1 MHGGRIELPELRE
14 GAPRPSA
21 PGGSSGPRA
30 PGQDAVSAI
39 RATMPVPAERAAR
52 YRSEGLW
59 DDRLLRDGIE
69 AAAATRPNA
78 VAVADGDRSLTWAE
92 ASRLVCAAVA
102 WLDDRSVTAGGG
114 AVLVTGNSVDG
125 WIAYQALLRAGATS
139 ILLDRRCGASDL
151 GHALEVLGPD
161 ATLILPADER
171 ARLLEGFPGSRVL
184 PLERCGHPQEEDASS
199 VEWSEPDRDAPAV
212 VLLTSG
218 TTGRP
223 KAAIHSLNTLTA
235 GARNMALIMGAD
247 SGSVAFLVSP
257 LASITGVMHM
267 HLMADQR
274 GTLFL
279 EDRFDPDDSLDR
291 MDQHGATLLG
301 GAPVIA
307 ERLLRAA
314 EARSDRRL
322 PLRSLALGGAMLPRP
337 LLELATDRYG
347 IQVARVYGSTEAPNS
362 SGSLPGDG
370 REQRM
375 GDDGGLMP
383 GTELRVGSKEHAQ
396 EGLIRGPAVFLG
408 YVDSGDTQAAFEDG
422 WYRTGDAVELSG
434 SRLTV
439 IGRLKEVVN
448 RNGLKISLSEVEAA
462 LARLP
467 GVVEHACFG
476 LADPDTGERLAV
488 AVRPEAGREIHL
500 DRVIEHLR
508 SQGLAVRKLPEQLV
522 LWEKP
527 LPRTASGKIVR
538 SRLVVESEGKRFEV
552 AARLARGGV
561 G

>member
-1 MHGGRIELPELRE
+1 M
-14 GAPRPSA
+14 
-21 PGGSSGPRA
+21 
-30 PGQDAVSAI
+30 SAI
-39 RATMPVPAERAAR
+39 RATMRVPTERAER
-52 YRSEGLW
+52 YRAERLW
-59 DDRLLRDGIE
+59 DDRLLRDGLE
-69 AAAATRPNA
+69 AAAATRPDA

-92 ASRLVCAAVA
+92 ASRVVSSAVA
-102 WLDDRSVTAGGG
+102 WLEDRSVNARGG
-114 AVLVTGNSVDG
+114 AVLVTGNTVDG
-125 WIAYQALLRAGATS
+125 WVAYHALLRAGAPS

-151 GHALEVLGPD
+151 GHALAVLGPD
-161 ATLILPADER
+161 ATVILPADER
-171 ARLLEGFPGSRVL
+171 ARLLEGFSRSRVL
-184 PLERCGHPQEEDASS
+184 PLERFTHPEADDASS
-199 VEWSEPDRDAPAV
+199 VEWSEPDRDSPAV

-235 GARNMALIMGAD
+235 GARNMARITGAD
-247 SGSVAFLVSP
+247 AGSVAFLVSP

-267 HLMADQR
+267 HLMADWR
-274 GTLFL
+274 GTLVL

-291 MDQHGATLLG
+291 INRHGATLLG

-314 EARSDRRL
+314 EGRSDPGL
-322 PLRSLALGGAMLPRP
+322 PLRTLALGGAMLPRP

-347 IQVARVYGSTEAPNS
+347 IEVARVYGSTEAPNS

-370 REQRM
+370 REQRL
-375 GDDGGLMP
+375 GDDGELMP
-383 GTELRVGSKEHAQ
+383 GTELRIGSKEHAQ

-422 WYRTGDAVELSG
+422 WYRTGDAVERCG

-439 IGRLKEVVN
+439 VGRLKEVVN

-467 GVVEHACFG
+467 GVIEHACFG
-476 LADPDTGERLAV
+476 LADQDTGERLAV

-500 DRVIEHLR
+500 DLVVEHLR

-538 SRLVVESEGKRFEV
+538 SRLGVESEGKRSEV
-552 AARLARGGV
+552 AARLARGV
-561 G
+561 ID